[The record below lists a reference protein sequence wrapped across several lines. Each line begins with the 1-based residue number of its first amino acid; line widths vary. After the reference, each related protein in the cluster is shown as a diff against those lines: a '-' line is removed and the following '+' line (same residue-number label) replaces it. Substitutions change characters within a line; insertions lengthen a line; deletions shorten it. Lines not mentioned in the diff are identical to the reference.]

1 MYDIPKFKY
10 NDNETD
16 KWLYEKLQKYSE
28 ERNKKMKLV
37 EKIAS
42 IFLSLVV
49 LLGLIS
55 QTVFAD
61 GEGTR

>member
-1 MYDIPKFKY
+1 MIYQNLNTMIMKQI
-10 NDNETD
+10 NDFM
-16 KWLYEKLQKYSE
+16 KKLQKYSE
-28 ERNKKMKLV
+28 ERSKKMKLV
-37 EKIAS
+37 EKITS